1 MRKAIINQQSTIN
14 LHLFKDMHLGKTQTL
29 KIAEKNNSGYFL
41 ENEQGERAFMS
52 KIFANDDTEIGD
64 EIDVFVYQ
72 DDHTLKAT
80 TEKPVAEVGEF
91 AVMECI
97 QTLPTGAFMDWGIIK
112 DLFIPYK
119 QQKGKIVEQKRY
131 LVYIYIDEATNLITG
146 TTKFKRNP
154 QYDIVPFEYG
164 NKVDMIMMN
173 ESELGWNV
181 VINKEYIGL
190 LYFSDV
196 YKKLYPLSEEVGY
209 IKAVREDG
217 KIDVMLQ
224 LDGFEN
230 IDEFRERI
238 LEYLDQNFGLMYL
251 SDKSSPEEIK
261 TELQMSKKNFK
272 KAIGGLYKDKIIE
285 IMPDKIKLV

>member
-1 MRKAIINQQSTIN
+1 
-14 LHLFKDMHLGKTQTL
+14 
-29 KIAEKNNSGYFL
+29 
-41 ENEQGERAFMS
+41 MS
-52 KIFANDDTEIGD
+52 KIFATDDTQIG
-64 EIDVFVYQ
+64 EEVDVFVYQ
-72 DDHTLKAT
+72 DDGTLKAT
-80 TEKPVAEVGEF
+80 TEKPIAEVGEF
-91 AVMECI
+91 AVMQSI

-119 QQKGKIVEQKRY
+119 QQKSKIEEGKRY
-131 LVYIYIDEATNLITG
+131 LVYIYIDEATGLITG

-164 NKVDMIMMN
+164 HKVDLILMN

-196 YKKLYPLSEEVGY
+196 YKKLYPLSEETGY
-209 IKAVREDG
+209 IKAIREDG
-217 KIDVMLQ
+217 KIDVTLQ

-230 IDEFRERI
+230 IDEFRQKV
-238 LEYLDQNFGLMYL
+238 LEHLEQNFGLLYL

-261 TELQMSKKNFK
+261 NELQMSKKNFK
-272 KAIGGLYKDKIIE
+272 KAIGGLYRDKMIE
-285 IMPDKIKLV
+285 IQDDKIKLL